1 MATAATPSFKELSDA
16 EGFALLD
23 AQTRRHLGI
32 SASEFVARWDQGDY
46 VDSDDPQVRHLA
58 VLIPLG
64 RQDSA

>member
-1 MATAATPSFKELSDA
+1 MATTATPGFKELSDD

-23 AQTRRHLGI
+23 AQTQRHLGI
-32 SASEFVARWDQGDY
+32 SASEFVARWDRGEY
-46 VDSDDPQVRHLA
+46 VGSDDPQVRHLA